1 MKNNKTKL
9 LTIRL
14 TEAELIKA
22 KKKFRGNVSY
32 WIRKY
37 INNDTTESD
46 NPELIKELIN
56 VNEKLVDK
64 AIESIKYLKDE
75 KEVLNAEIEKLKK
88 QINK

>member
-14 TEAELIKA
+14 TEAEFIKA
-22 KKKFRGNVSY
+22 KMKGRGNMSY
-32 WIRKY
+32 WLRQY
-37 INNDTTESD
+37 INYDTTESD
-46 NPELIKELIN
+46 NSELIKELIN

-64 AIESIKYLKDE
+64 SIESIKSLKAE